1 MGSRC
6 EQRIEVKLPVRVW
19 GVDQSGNPFLQ
30 SAYTVNITK
39 NGARLRNLFCI
50 SRAGE
55 VIRVQHGLRKAN
67 FDVRWVGHPG
77 SAADGQVGLHCMEP
91 EKYIWGVPLPKNN
104 PPDSFQIGRQTP
116 SSPARNRAATA
127 AGLGYSR
134 TPSLGG
140 ASRDLSGQVL
150 RLQQRYAC
158 NGIAEVSAE
167 ERAQPLLCGL
177 SDVSISGCYVETPSP
192 LPTYTRVS
200 LRITVCGTQ
209 LSARGT
215 VRNSHAG
222 IGMGISLSEMS
233 NADQKQ
239 LHDVIKALVPAA
251 DGVLTPMP
259 QSSSRILT
267 PQPIATPSLDSDG
280 AAEPEPKQEP
290 ESAPT
295 LDARELG
302 LRLQELSNELEDLP
316 QLIRPGMVDPR
327 VLQDFKNALAVARQM
342 ASTVQLWI
350 ELQAQNRD
358 AFHLLHQVVEERVN
372 IAAEANLH
380 LIAALDAGE
389 VDFDTSGLKKLYD
402 SARDLHSRLQK
413 LFRQT

>member
-1 MGSRC
+1 
-6 EQRIEVKLPVRVW
+6 
-19 GVDQSGNPFLQ
+19 
-30 SAYTVNITK
+30 
-39 NGARLRNLFCI
+39 
-50 SRAGE
+50 
-55 VIRVQHGLRKAN
+55 
-67 FDVRWVGHPG
+67 
-77 SAADGQVGLHCMEP
+77 
-91 EKYIWGVPLPKNN
+91 
-104 PPDSFQIGRQTP
+104 
-116 SSPARNRAATA
+116 
-127 AGLGYSR
+127 
-134 TPSLGG
+134 
-140 ASRDLSGQVL
+140 
-150 RLQQRYAC
+150 
-158 NGIAEVSAE
+158 
-167 ERAQPLLCGL
+167 
-177 SDVSISGCYVETPSP
+177 VETPSP

-200 LRITVCGTQ
+200 LRITVCGAQ
-209 LSARGT
+209 LTARGT

-239 LHDVIKALVPAA
+239 LHEVIKSLVPTA
-251 DGVLTPMP
+251 DSVLTPMP

-267 PQPIATPSLDSDG
+267 PRPIVAPSLDSN
-280 AAEPEPKQEP
+280 AASEPEPKQEP
-290 ESAPT
+290 EGPAT

-302 LRLQELSNELEDLP
+302 LRLHELSNELEDLP

-342 ASTVQLWI
+342 TSTVQLWI